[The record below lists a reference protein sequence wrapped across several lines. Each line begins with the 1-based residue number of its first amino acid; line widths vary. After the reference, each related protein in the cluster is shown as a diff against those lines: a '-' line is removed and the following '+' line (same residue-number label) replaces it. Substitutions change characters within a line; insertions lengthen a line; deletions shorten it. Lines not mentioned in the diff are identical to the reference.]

1 MSDDDLKKEILK
13 KAKTIAIVG
22 LSENPERPSFRIAK
36 YLQEKGYR
44 IIPVNPKVKEVLGE
58 KSFASLEEVP
68 FSVDLI
74 DVFRRSEEVP
84 ALLEEAAQKKIPW
97 VWLQLGVTCPE
108 EIEQAARENGIQIIK
123 DCCIMV
129 EHKRLIG

>member
-1 MSDDDLKKEILK
+1 MEDRIKKEILQK
-13 KAKTIAIVG
+13 TKTIAIVG
-22 LSENPERPSFRIAK
+22 LSDRPERPSFRVAK

-44 IIPVNPKVKEVLGE
+44 IIPVNPRVEEVLGE
-58 KSFASLEEVP
+58 KSFASLNDIP
-68 FSVDLI
+68 FSVDLV

-108 EIEQAARENGIQIIK
+108 ESEQTARQNGVQIIK